1 MRFSISDSIGKKI
14 FMLESIPIIACVMIA
29 LIGFASLHVVDRAL
43 LITRSERDHT
53 VNFYEATHSFGDYVR
68 TGDVKSFNKFNAHME
83 TAIKMSGIF
92 GSLIKDLEI
101 KPKEKV
107 AEDMANWFP
116 SVDYDQAFDIVR
128 IVDLLSSQPL
138 VTSLVE
144 IATKANTLADRY
156 RVLAE
161 EYTIIKGVDQKK
173 ALLADMDKIAVEMD
187 LMAKMFSS
195 GTGKLS
201 AWAVSLTKKV
211 LLIALVVLLMICIA
225 FSTVII
231 RSIIRPLNAVVG
243 FAGRVAKGDLSHRL
257 KIDSRDETKVLADA
271 FNQMVGSLQQT
282 MTQMENYLNNAPT
295 PVIAIDDRFNI
306 QFINQKGAE
315 WVNTTVDNAIGKKCY
330 DLFKTEHCN
339 TTECRT
345 RQAME
350 QKRVSSGQTV
360 LHGAGNMPVQYI
372 GTPLLDVSGN
382 VVGAVEYMTDVSELK
397 KIEQVLQSAN
407 DFLQGQIGDATRNI
421 TSATSEILASTS
433 EQAATAAEQAAAVS
447 QTSSTVE
454 QARQTARQSAER
466 AKQVA
471 GVAQES
477 SKEAD
482 RGFRA
487 VERTLEGVNRIKEQ
501 VGTIAKNILS
511 LSQQTQ
517 QIGEIIET
525 VNDIADQSKLLAL
538 NASIEAARAG
548 ETGKGFAVV
557 AGEVGNLAVR
567 SREATSKVKEILGE
581 IQKATNTAVMVTE
594 EGTKRADSGVLE
606 AEKAGKAIQSI
617 NKNIQAVT
625 QTIQQIAVSAQEQL
639 AGMDQIGAAMES
651 IGQATIQSEA
661 GTRQVEGAVQDLNS
675 QAEKLRR
682 VVEQYNLV

>member
-1 MRFSISDSIGKKI
+1 MRFSLSDSIGKKI
-14 FMLESIPIIACVMIA
+14 ITLESIPIIACVMIA

-53 VNFYEATHSFGDYVR
+53 VNFYEATRFFGDYVR
-68 TGDVKSFNKFNAHME
+68 NGDVKFYDKFNTHLEIA
-83 TAIKMSGIF
+83 TKLSGIF

-101 KPKEKV
+101 KPKEKM
-107 AEDMANWFP
+107 AKDMAHWFP
-116 SVDYDQAFDIVR
+116 SVDYDQALDIVR
-128 IVDLLSSQPL
+128 IVDLLSSHPL

-144 IATKANTLADRY
+144 ISKKANTLAVRY

-161 EYTIIKGVDQKK
+161 EYTKTKIMDEKK
-173 ALLADMDKIAVEMD
+173 VLLADINKIADEMD
-187 LMAKMFSS
+187 ITAGMFST
-195 GTGKLS
+195 GMGKLS
-201 AWAVSLTKKV
+201 AWTVSLTKKV
-211 LLIALVVLLMICIA
+211 LWITLLLLLTIGIA
-225 FSTVII
+225 FSTITI

-243 FAGRVAKGDLSHRL
+243 FAGRVAKGDLSQRL
-257 KIDSRDETKVLADA
+257 EIHSRDETKVLADA
-271 FNQMVGSLQQT
+271 LNQMVDSLQQT

-295 PVIAIDDRFNI
+295 PVVAVDREFTI

-315 WVNTTVDNAIGKKCY
+315 WVETTVGNAIGTKCY

-339 TTECRT
+339 TAECRVG
-345 RQAME
+345 QAME
-350 QKRVSSGQTV
+350 EKRVSSGQTV
-360 LHGAGNMPVQYI
+360 VCGARDMPVQYI

-382 VVGAVEYMTDVSELK
+382 VVGGVEYMTDVSELK
-397 KIEQVLQSAN
+397 KFEEALQSAN
-407 DFLQGQIGDATRNI
+407 DFLKGQIGDATRNI
-421 TSATSEILASTS
+421 TTATSEILASTS
-433 EQAATAAEQAAAVS
+433 EQAATAAEQSAAVT
-447 QTSSTVE
+447 QTTSTVE

-487 VERTLEGVNRIKEQ
+487 VESTLKGVNRIKEQ
-501 VGTIAKNILS
+501 MGSIAENILS
-511 LSQQTQ
+511 LSEKTQ

-525 VNDIADQSKLLAL
+525 VNDIADQSNLLAL

-548 ETGKGFAVV
+548 ESGKGFAVV
-557 AGEVGNLAVR
+557 AGEVGSLAVQ
-567 SREATSKVKEILGE
+567 SREATSKVKGILGE

-594 EGTKRADSGVLE
+594 EGTKRADAGVQE

-625 QTIQQIAVSAQEQL
+625 QTIQQISASAQEQL
-639 AGMDQIGAAMES
+639 AGMDQIGAAMDS

-661 GTRQVEGAVQDLNS
+661 GTRQVEGAAQDLNS
-675 QAEKLRR
+675 QAERLRG